1 MSKSSV
7 IAGRNVVLVA
17 HEPPGTEHLGVRLLA
32 AALVEAGFSPHIVP
46 LLSPAGLADAV
57 KETLAQRPFLV
68 GVSLSDPL
76 VAPLVLAFAHLLRGQ
91 GYRGHITLGGALAT
105 LQRAELL
112 ADHAAIDSVVRH
124 AGEVAVAEL
133 ARALVDR
140 RGLEDVPGLTTRASE
155 GRGNPQ
161 AFISTRL
168 RPLRPA
174 KMPAIIGI
182 PRAEIAASRGCAG
195 QCTYCGVSA
204 LQRDLVSEHRK
215 LGLPHA
221 HSRGNIRRPVDD
233 VADEVAELYHDRGVR
248 IGHFVDDNLL
258 GPDPDAALAWLTD
271 FERALAQRR
280 VGQMAWRLMMDPRA
294 ITDAVADVLARM
306 GFLSVLVGFESLTPR
321 GLASLGRAGAPDANL
336 SALDRLWS
344 RRIAP
349 VINVLALRPGDSLAD
364 TRAEIAA
371 LDRIDRFA
379 WDVIPLTVWPGT
391 QLAQD
396 LAARGELVGKGSGL
410 SWRPSQPEAER
421 FLFALGR
428 LRVGGLAWLMRAPNP
443 IEAGFALR
451 AAHRLGL
458 SGASRERIEQAETCL
473 AQAQRE
479 RRHILAQALDVAES
493 PLSAW
498 ELGQALE
505 ALAQRTAQTFAP
517 FDRQLAHLLDEI
529 SWPAAIAETMRPSR
543 RLIPRWFAGTIFMAM
558 TATCTRTGLHSGT
571 SPGADAGLSTISDT
585 AIVPTDTMRDVV
597 LPPDLQ
603 RADASPPVDALT
615 NLDGAGS
622 GAVDA
627 FCDVAKA
634 ASSVGAAT
642 GLDVCE
648 VVMANNYAN
657 YAVVVDGAGRF
668 VELLS
673 MPAGTPALTGS
684 ARQAW
689 LNSVANDRSPCLAG
703 QTVFF
708 SCQIGLY

>member
-1 MSKSSV
+1 
-7 IAGRNVVLVA
+7 
-17 HEPPGTEHLGVRLLA
+17 
-32 AALVEAGFSPHIVP
+32 VP
-46 LLSPAGLADAV
+46 LLSPVGLADAV

-76 VAPLVLAFAHLLRGQ
+76 VAPLMLAFAHLLRMQ
-91 GYRGHITLGGALAT
+91 GYRGHVTVGGALAT

-124 AGEVAVAEL
+124 AGEVAIAEL
-133 ARALVDR
+133 ARALVDG
-140 RGLEDVPGLTTRASE
+140 RGLEEVPGLTTRTSE
-155 GRGNPQ
+155 GQGNPQ

-174 KMPAIIGI
+174 QMPAIIGI

-336 SALDRLWS
+336 AALDRLWS
-344 RRIAP
+344 RGIAP

-379 WDVIPLTVWPGT
+379 WDAIPLTVWPGT

-396 LAARGELVGKGSGL
+396 LAERGELVGKGSGL

-458 SGASRERIEQAETCL
+458 SGASRERIEQTETCL

-479 RRHILAQALDVAES
+479 RRHILAQALDIAES
-493 PLSAW
+493 ALSPS
-498 ELGQALE
+498 ELGQAIE
-505 ALAQRTAQTFAP
+505 TLAQRTAQTLAP

-529 SWPAAIAETMRPSR
+529 SWPSTIAETVRPSR

-558 TATCTRTGLHSGT
+558 TATCTRAGLHSGT
-571 SPGADAGLSTISDT
+571 SPGADAALPTISDA
-585 AIVPTDTMRDVV
+585 AIGPPDTMRDAV
-597 LPPDLQ
+597 LSPDLQ
-603 RADASPPVDALT
+603 RGDASPPVDALA
-615 NLDGAGS
+615 NMDGVGSGTFDGLCDLEKAGS
-622 GAVDA
+622 S
-627 FCDVAKA
+627 VA
-634 ASSVGAAT
+634 AAT
-642 GLDVCE
+642 GVDFCSVAT
-648 VVMANNYAN
+648 ANDYAN
-657 YAVVVDGAGRF
+657 YAVAVDGEGRF
-668 VELLS
+668 VELLG
-673 MPAGTPALTGS
+673 MPAGTPALKGS

-689 LNSVANDRSPCLAG
+689 LNSVANDRWPCLAG

-708 SCQIGLY
+708 SCQIGLN